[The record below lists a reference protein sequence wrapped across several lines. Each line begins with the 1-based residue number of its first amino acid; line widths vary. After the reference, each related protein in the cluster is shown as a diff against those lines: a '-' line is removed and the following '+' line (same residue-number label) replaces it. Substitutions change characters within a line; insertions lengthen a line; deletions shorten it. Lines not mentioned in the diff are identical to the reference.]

1 MHSPKSTVRKIA
13 GVILLQQTVAEE
25 VAWHGWWWTMVRT
38 QVVPYS
44 RYLRLQIVV
53 GIVVARAIVVEA
65 VAVAAVK
72 QDSEDNDAARIV
84 AIDAAAGACAED
96 GAMLNIVVDDVD
108 VAVVA
113 YIHCSGLLQPPRY
126 YRLHLSKKKQ

>member
-1 MHSPKSTVRKIA
+1 MHSLQSIVRKIA

-53 GIVVARAIVVEA
+53 GIVVAA
-65 VAVAAVK
+65 VAVAAAAVK

-96 GAMLNIVVDDVD
+96 AAMLNIVVDDVD